1 MSRFFCSQKIVP
13 GYNEVNRCVDM
24 AHYFIA
30 DNRLILAVARDNG
43 AQVLER
49 EGYVECTQ
57 EEYERLLAVL
67 QAEEGTFVRDIH
79 GD

>member
-1 MSRFFCSQKIVP
+1 
-13 GYNEVNRCVDM
+13 M
-24 AHYFIA
+24 ARYFMAGGKLVI
-30 DNRLILAVARDNG
+30 AVARDDND

-67 QAEEGTFVRDIH
+67 QANEKGTVEIVGEIRDIH